1 MGLLD
6 PFRGIR
12 RPAAGVPEASPS
24 ELRER
29 LLALN
34 GERAPFTVAPA
45 TDCDLVA
52 EWRLVDSDPAAGATE
67 RQRIFLALDAGA
79 RDVRAYAQ
87 SLSIRW
93 FGGMPKAW
101 FSVKKRG
108 PTPETSEQYGKGI
121 RFTGDLR
128 RPLKSYEYRFNL
140 AEQSRPLVEVVTTAG
155 WTWRLVFSKRGL
167 RV

>member
-1 MGLLD
+1 
-6 PFRGIR
+6 
-12 RPAAGVPEASPS
+12 VSPS

-34 GERAPFTVAPA
+34 GEGAPFTVAPG

-52 EWRLVDSDPAAGATE
+52 EWKLVDSDPRRPLEGPGAIE
-67 RQRIFLALDAGA
+67 RERVFLSIDAPA
-79 RDVRAYAQ
+79 RDVRAYVQ
-87 SLSIRW
+87 SLSVRW
-93 FGGMPKAW
+93 FTGLPTGS
-101 FSVKKRG
+101 FTVKKRG
-108 PTPETSEQYGKGI
+108 LTPETSSQHGKGF

-128 RPLKSYEYRFNL
+128 RPFETYEYRFNV
-140 AEQSRPLVEVVTTAG
+140 AELIRPLSEAVTAAG